1 MQAPGS
7 LSWAWSAPTSPRQSP
22 VSRQRVG
29 ACSSLLKWAV
39 GVYFGVWCGYPTLWV
54 RLTLHARRTWTLGP
68 LRRVHRARAPN
79 GARVHGEAYAL
90 LRTCERAQTC
100 TWQVRCI
107 RLSETV
113 PTI

>member
-1 MQAPGS
+1 M
-7 LSWAWSAPTSPRQSP
+7 
-22 VSRQRVG
+22 G